1 MQPRSI
7 EAARRARTMLVSE
20 IGGIARYAC
29 GPAFSRVNI
38 GNLRDISLA
47 LLQASDRIERETER
61 RLDNCGCEAESRWP

>member
-1 MQPRSI
+1 MPRSTD
-7 EAARRARTMLVSE
+7 AASRARTMLVSE

-47 LLQASDRIERETER
+47 LLKASDRIEREIER
-61 RLDNCGCEAESRWP
+61 RLDTCGCEAEGRRP